1 MQKCQQRVVKLG
13 NIKKGIS
20 DEQLRYIL
28 IYAHTRSTLFNTTWI
43 INTALLL
50 LAWRA

>member
-20 DEQLRYIL
+20 DEQLRFVAPGSI
-28 IYAHTRSTLFNTTWI
+28 ACVVCV
-43 INTALLL
+43 
-50 LAWRA
+50 RACVRA